1 MSTGQLTA
9 TVMAHVV
16 DEMASGEVGF
26 IDLPPVAL
34 LRERVVSALE
44 NVPFYRELYRDH
56 LPVPEGLH
64 FLPWFQN
71 LPRIRKSQLQQAG
84 PAALLNQLYNRVELV
99 EKPTSGS
106 TGIPFKLYLDPT
118 LIEFR
123 KWRMQRAF
131 QRGLGPQPKSSL
143 VFLFPWDFVS
153 RTVLGTR
160 EGSGAD
166 QRDAAEMPT
175 ISMERAAA
183 PGLGPD
189 EDDGDPVRRQ
199 KKGRR
204 NKKVAT
210 QVAGTATVIERPI
223 TINAWLKPEEIHDA
237 LEAIRPKAIIG
248 FASTIDGVATWMV
261 ERGMTLDSVERVWS
275 TSEIMSPSGAS
286 ATRRA
291 FGCDPLAIYASNEF
305 GFMGWQEE
313 NDGPIMLDSDHL
325 YVEFA
330 DRGANGDGGAQ
341 GASIVVTDLLNDT
354 TPLIRYDIE
363 DVAIPGP
370 AVDLAPGQSV
380 VTMSSFQGKVADIV
394 SRRDGTTISPLRIL
408 AAVRGALP
416 DAQYRVVVDNDA
428 FRMIVQYRPGREFDE
443 KCPDTVAT
451 ALADILGPDFS
462 VLSQQVDEILR
473 EPSGKLRP
481 LVNLANVSL
490 EQRRGLIEALGIDR
504 LLPREASDELR
515 LAIDRVVRSV
525 MRGGEPSNAFD
536 AESELYGKLG
546 IDSLRF
552 VKLISR
558 LEQEIGVDIEDED
571 LLDEEIVTMGNLY
584 QFVSR
589 LVDGRGIALV
599 EAAGR

>member
-1 MSTGQLTA
+1 VPAEQLTA
-9 TVMAHVV
+9 AAMAKVA

-34 LRERVVSALE
+34 LRERVASAVE
-44 NVPFYRELYRDH
+44 NVPFYRDLYRDY
-56 LPVPEGLH
+56 LPVPEGPS
-64 FLPWFQN
+64 FLPWFQS
-71 LPRIRKSQLQQAG
+71 LPLIRKSQLQQAG
-84 PAALLNQLYNRVELV
+84 PAALLNQLRNRVELV

-131 QRGLGPQPKSSL
+131 QRSLGQQSKSSL

-175 ISMERAAA
+175 SSMERAAV

-210 QVAGTATVIERPI
+210 QVAGTAPLVERPI
-223 TINAWLKPEEIHDA
+223 TINAWLKPDEIHEA

-248 FASTIDGVATWMV
+248 FASTIDGVATWMTERGLTLETV
-261 ERGMTLDSVERVWS
+261 ERIWS
-275 TSEIMSPSGAS
+275 TSEIMSPTGAN
-286 ATRRA
+286 ATRKA

-330 DRGANGDGGAQ
+330 DREANGSPGVQ

-363 DVAIPGP
+363 DVAVAGP
-370 AVDLAPGQSV
+370 ALDLAPGQSV
-380 VTMSSFQGKVADIV
+380 ATMSSFQGKVADIV
-394 SRRDGTTISPLRIL
+394 SSRSGTTISPLRIL

-416 DAQYRVVVDNDA
+416 EAQYRVVVDNAA

-443 KCPDTVAT
+443 RNLDKVAT
-451 ALADILGPDFS
+451 ALAEILGPDFS
-462 VLSQQVDEILR
+462 VLTQQVDEIVR

-490 EQRRGLIEALGIDR
+490 DQRRGLIEALGIDR
-504 LLPREASDELR
+504 LLPAGTPDELR

-525 MRGGEPSNAFD
+525 MRGGEPNNAFD
-536 AESELYGKLG
+536 EDSELYGKLG

-589 LVDGRGIALV
+589 LVDGRGLELV